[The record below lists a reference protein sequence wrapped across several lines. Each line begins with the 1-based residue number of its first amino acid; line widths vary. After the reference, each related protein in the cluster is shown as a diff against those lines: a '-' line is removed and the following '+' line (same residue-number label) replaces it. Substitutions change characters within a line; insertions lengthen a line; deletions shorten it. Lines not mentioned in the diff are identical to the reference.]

1 MDCSPGCQDEI
12 SETRKGKK
20 RMKSGTSRLFE
31 LLPDPYDISQRRFF
45 RVCLFIDVKNAPE
58 LRQALVDGSVDA
70 ALIRPELVLEVF
82 TLLAAAN
89 KAVHQAAHNRLS
101 TRTLHSEL
109 LYSLSP
115 DRNILEALLT
125 FGIAEE
131 SRNLLVGIFDDE
143 SGEKM
148 VEVAKKIDGKP
159 VPMTI
164 LPQMAD
170 YERIKKI
177 YKVKESEYND
187 ETISDAIITRIATK
201 DCI

>member
-1 MDCSPGCQDEI
+1 MVEVLKD
-12 SETRKGKK
+12 KGKK

-45 RVCLFIDVKNAPE
+45 RVCLFTDVKNASE
-58 LRQALVDGSVDA
+58 LRQALADGSIDA
-70 ALIRPELVLEVF
+70 ALIKPELVLEVF

-101 TRTLHSEL
+101 ARTLHAEL
-109 LYSLSP
+109 IYSLSP
-115 DRNILEALLT
+115 DRNILESLLT

-148 VEVAKKIDGKP
+148 VKVAKKIDGKP

-164 LPQMAD
+164 LPQLAD
-170 YERIKKI
+170 YERIKKL
-177 YKVKESEYND
+177 YKVKESEYNE

>member
-1 MDCSPGCQDEI
+1 
-12 SETRKGKK
+12 
-20 RMKSGTSRLFE
+20 MKSGTSRLFE

-45 RVCLFIDVKNAPE
+45 RVCLFTDVKNASE
-58 LRQALVDGSVDA
+58 LRQALADGSVDA
-70 ALIRPELVLEVF
+70 ALIKPELVLEVF

-101 TRTLHSEL
+101 ARTLHAEL
-109 LYSLSP
+109 IYSLSP
-115 DRNILEALLT
+115 DRNILESLLT

-148 VEVAKKIDGKP
+148 VKVAKKIDGKP

-164 LPQMAD
+164 LPQLAD
-170 YERIKKI
+170 YERIKKL
-177 YKVKESEYND
+177 YKVKESEYNE

>member
-1 MDCSPGCQDEI
+1 MVEVLKD
-12 SETRKGKK
+12 KGKK

-45 RVCLFIDVKNAPE
+45 RVCLFTDVKNASE
-58 LRQALVDGSVDA
+58 LRQALVDGSIDA
-70 ALIRPELVLEVF
+70 ALIKPELVLEVF

-101 TRTLHSEL
+101 ARTLHAEL
-109 LYSLSP
+109 IYSLSP
-115 DRNILEALLT
+115 DRNILESLLT

-148 VEVAKKIDGKP
+148 VKVAKKIDGKP

-164 LPQMAD
+164 LPQLAD
-170 YERIKKI
+170 YERIKKL
-177 YKVKESEYND
+177 YKVKESEYNE

>member
-1 MDCSPGCQDEI
+1 MSLV
-12 SETRKGKK
+12 TRGKK

-45 RVCLFIDVKNAPE
+45 RVCLFTDVKNASE
-58 LRQALVDGSVDA
+58 LKQALIDGSIDA
-70 ALIRPELVLEVF
+70 ALIKPELVLEVF

-101 TRTLHSEL
+101 TRTLHAEL
-109 LYSLSP
+109 IYSLSP
-115 DRNILEALLT
+115 DRNILESLLT
-125 FGIAEE
+125 FGITEE

-148 VEVAKKIDGKP
+148 VKVAKKIDGKP
-159 VPMTI
+159 VPMTM
-164 LPQMAD
+164 LPQLAD
-170 YERIKKI
+170 YKRIKKL
-177 YKVKESEYND
+177 YKVKESEYNE